1 MSKLTLA
8 TGVARHPNPFT
19 FMTLFRLSSCGAA
32 LTLLLAS
39 PRLLAQSP
47 NYPAQPAGS
56 PSTPMAATTSGVA
69 LAAQNMRAIRATAG
83 ITIDGRLDEAP
94 WLAAP
99 VSSDFTQSY
108 PKVGAKPTD
117 RTEVRVV
124 YDDAALYVGVRM
136 FDSHPDS
143 IAAQL
148 ARRDASGIYSDW
160 LHVMVDS
167 YRDRRT
173 SFRFSVNPKGVQKD
187 VLEFD
192 DRNGEDLNWDAVWEV
207 ATTIDSLGWIAE
219 YRIPFSQL
227 RFGGV
232 PAGAERVW
240 GFQIMRDIA
249 RRNERDSW
257 SPWKTT
263 DPCFVSCEGDLAGIV
278 DIPVPQRLEVLPYV
292 STKLTRA
299 PREPGNPFY
308 KANDATPSA
317 GADLKYGLPGGLTLT
332 ATVNPDFGQVEVDP
346 AVVNLSA
353 YETFFPEKRPFFVE
367 GANIFNIGSIN
378 GGPSF
383 GNQQIFYSRRIGRS
397 PQRFASGVFV
407 DAPDAT
413 TILGA
418 GKVTGKVGGWTV
430 GLLNALTAEEK
441 ASVIDAGGVE
451 STTPVE
457 PLTNYFAG
465 RVRRDFR
472 GGNTLVGI
480 GGTAV
485 NRNLSDDVFKNL
497 LRSSADVGSLDF
509 EHRWADRTWSMTGA
523 FSGSTIT
530 GSQPVL
536 LAAQRSSARYY
547 QRPDADYLEVD
558 TVSNRLGGYSAKLG
572 LNKSGT
578 WQMAATAK
586 AISPGY
592 EVNDL
597 GFMGR
602 VDYRNFGA
610 SGSYNNTDAG
620 KYLRGYQLY
629 LGTNHA
635 WNYGGDKIWT
645 SVFNQVSL
653 NFSNLYNLYFGGEYD
668 PSAIDDRLT
677 RGGPLGRQPTQW
689 GAWTELDSDQRRFL
703 SYTLNTNYYGDEK
716 QGYSKDVTLGLT
728 LRPSSSVLVTVS
740 PEINKLHNTIQFVDN
755 SVDPLAAS
763 TYGRR
768 YVFADLYQT
777 TLSATIRTD
786 WTLSPFLS
794 FQLYAQPFA
803 STGRYKGFKE
813 LSTPGTQDYLVYGQD
828 NGSTIAPVAD
838 PTTGNTV
845 SYDIDPD
852 GSGVAPAFSVGNPD
866 FRTHSLRGNAV
877 VRWEY
882 RPGSALYFVWQQQRS
897 DYLPFEG
904 DFRTHR
910 EIASVFGQ
918 PSNVFLVKAT
928 YWFAR

>member
-1 MSKLTLA
+1 
-8 TGVARHPNPFT
+8 
-19 FMTLFRLSSCGAA
+19 MTLFRFSPRAAA
-32 LTLLLAS
+32 LTLLVAS
-39 PRLLAQSP
+39 TRTTAQSP
-47 NYPAQPAGS
+47 SNPAPPTGAPVIG
-56 PSTPMAATTSGVA
+56 ATTNGIV
-69 LAAQNMRAIRATAG
+69 LASRSMRAARATAG
-83 ITIDGRLDEAP
+83 ITIDGKLNEAA
-94 WLAAP
+94 WAAAP

-117 RTEVRVV
+117 PTEVRVL
-124 YDDAALYVGVRM
+124 YDDDALYVGVRM

-173 SFRFSVNPKGVQKD
+173 SFRFSVNPRGVQKD

-192 DRNGEDLNWDAVWEV
+192 DRNGEDVNWDAVWQV
-207 ATTIDSLGWIAE
+207 ATSIDSAGWTAE

-227 RFGGV
+227 RFGGAQKGV
-232 PAGAERVW
+232 ERVW
-240 GFQIMRDIA
+240 GFQVMRDIA

-263 DPCFVSCEGDLAGIV
+263 DPGFVSFEGDLAGILDV
-278 DIPVPQRLEVLPYV
+278 PTPQRLEVLPYL

-299 PREPGNPFY
+299 PGNPSNPFY
-308 KANDATPSA
+308 KANDASPSA

-378 GGPSF
+378 GGPGY

-397 PQRFASGVFV
+397 PQRFANAAFV

-430 GLLNALTAEEK
+430 GLLNALTAEEN
-441 ASVIDAGGVE
+441 ARVADGTGIE

-465 RVRRDFR
+465 RIRRDLR
-472 GGNTLVGI
+472 GGNTLIGI

-485 NRNLSDDVFKNL
+485 NRDLSEDVFKNL

-509 EHRWADRTWSMTGA
+509 ENRFADRKWSLTGA
-523 FSGSTIT
+523 FARSTIA
-530 GSQPVL
+530 GSQAVIRS
-536 LAAQRSSARYY
+536 AQRSSARYY
-547 QRPDADYLEVD
+547 QRPDADYLSVD
-558 TVSNRLGGYSAKLG
+558 TAANSLDGYSAKLG
-572 LNKSGT
+572 LNKFGT
-578 WQMAATAK
+578 WQMGATAK

-602 VDYRNFGA
+602 VDYKNLGVSGA
-610 SGSYNNTDAG
+610 YNNTEGG
-620 KYLRGYQLY
+620 KLLRGYQLY

-645 SVFNQVSL
+645 GINNQVTL
-653 NFSNLYNLYFGGEYD
+653 NFNSLYNLYAGAEYD

-689 GAWTELDSDQRRFL
+689 GMWTEIDSDQRRFL
-703 SYTLNTNYYGDEK
+703 SYSLFGQYYGDEK
-716 QGYSKDVTLGLT
+716 HGYDKNVSVGMTI
-728 LRPSSSVLVTVS
+728 RPSSSVLVTVT
-740 PEINKLHNTIQFVDN
+740 PAVDLLHNTIQFVDH
-755 SVDPLAAS
+755 SIDPLATP
-763 TYGRR
+763 TYGSR
-768 YVFADLYQT
+768 YVFADLFQT
-777 TLSATIRTD
+777 TVSATTRVD
-786 WTLSPFLS
+786 WTLSPLLS

-803 STGRYKGFKE
+803 SAGRYKGFKE
-813 LSTPGTQDYLVYGQD
+813 LAKPGTQDYVVYGRD
-828 NGSTIAPVAD
+828 NASTIAPVIDA
-838 PTTGNTV
+838 TSGNTQ
-845 SYDIDPD
+845 SYNIDPD
-852 GSGVAPAFSVGNPD
+852 GGGVAPSFSIENPD

-882 RPGSALYFVWQQQRS
+882 RPGSALYFVWQQERS
-897 DYLPFEG
+897 DYLPYEG
-904 DFRTHR
+904 EFRTHR
-910 EIASVFGQ
+910 ETAAIFGR

>member
-1 MSKLTLA
+1 MLLVVSSRIGA
-8 TGVARHPNPFT
+8 QNPT
-19 FMTLFRLSSCGAA
+19 S
-32 LTLLLAS
+32 
-39 PRLLAQSP
+39 
-47 NYPAQPAGS
+47 PAQPTGV
-56 PSTPMAATTSGVA
+56 PEVGATASGVV
-69 LAAQNMRAIRATAG
+69 LAARSMRAARVTAD
-83 ITIDGRLDEAP
+83 ITIDGKLDEAA
-94 WLAAP
+94 WAAAP
-99 VSSDFTQSY
+99 MSSDFTQSY
-108 PKVGAKPTD
+108 PKVGMKPTD
-117 RTEVRVV
+117 RTEVRVL

-173 SFRFSVNPKGVQKD
+173 SFRFSVNPRGVQKD

-192 DRNGEDLNWDAVWEV
+192 DRNGEDINWDAVWQV
-207 ATTIDSLGWIAE
+207 GTRVDSAGWTAE

-227 RFGGV
+227 RFGG
-232 PAGAERVW
+232 AQKGAERVW

-263 DPCFVSCEGDLAGIV
+263 DPGFVSFEGDLAGIV
-278 DIPVPQRLEVLPYV
+278 DVPTPQRLEVLPYV

-299 PREPGNPFY
+299 PGNSANPFY

-378 GGPSF
+378 GGPGYGS
-383 GNQQIFYSRRIGRS
+383 QQIFYSRRIGRS
-397 PQRFASGVFV
+397 PQGFASGEFV

-418 GKVTGKVGGWTV
+418 GKVTGKVGAWTV
-430 GLLNALTAEEK
+430 GLLDALTAEEN
-441 ASVIDAGGVE
+441 ARVADGTGVE
-451 STTPVE
+451 TTTPVE

-465 RVRRDFR
+465 RLRRDFR
-472 GGNTLVGI
+472 GGRTLMSV

-485 NRNLSDDVFKNL
+485 NRDLSEDVFKNL
-497 LRSSADVGSLDF
+497 LRSRANVGSLDF
-509 EHRWADRTWSMTGA
+509 EHRWADRSWALTGA
-523 FSGSTIT
+523 FARSEIEGSRAVMR
-530 GSQPVL
+530 S
-536 LAAQRSSARYY
+536 AQRSSARYY
-547 QRPDADYLEVD
+547 QRPDADYLGVD
-558 TVSNRLGGYSAKLG
+558 TTTNTLDGYSAKLG
-572 LNKSGT
+572 LNKFGK
-578 WQMAATAK
+578 WQMGATAK
-586 AISPGY
+586 SISPGY

-602 VDYRNFGA
+602 VDYRNLGVSGA
-610 SGSYNNTDAG
+610 YNNTDAG
-620 KYLRGYQLY
+620 RLLRGYQLN

-645 SVFNQVSL
+645 SVFNQVTL
-653 NFSNLYNLYFGGEYD
+653 NFNNLYNVYAGSEYD

-689 GAWTELDSDQRRFL
+689 GLWTEIDSDQRRFL
-703 SYTLNTNYYGDEK
+703 SYSLNGDYYGDEK
-716 QGYSKDVTLGLT
+716 HGYAKDLSAGLT
-728 LRPSSSVLVTVS
+728 IRPSSSVLVSVT
-740 PEINKLHNTIQFVDN
+740 PALNLLHNTIQFVSN
-755 SVDPLAAS
+755 TVDPLATP

-777 TLSATIRTD
+777 TLSATTRVD

-803 STGRYKGFKE
+803 SAGRYKGFKE
-813 LSTPGTQDYLVYGQD
+813 LAKPGTQDYVVYGQD
-828 NGSTIAPVAD
+828 NASTIAPVVD
-838 PTTGNTV
+838 VESGNTL
-845 SYDIDPD
+845 SYNVDPD
-852 GSGVAPAFSVGNPD
+852 GAGVAPSFSVDNPD

-877 VRWEY
+877 MRWEY
-882 RPGSALYFVWQQQRS
+882 RPGSALYFVWQQQRE

-910 EIASVFGQ
+910 ETAAIFGR

>member
-1 MSKLTLA
+1 MSLP
-8 TGVARHPNPFT
+8 RF
-19 FMTLFRLSSCGAA
+19 SSCFGALVIVTVSA
-32 LTLLLAS
+32 PAAKAQTFPTQPSSGAPTAS
-39 PRLLAQSP
+39 NAAPK
-47 NYPAQPAGS
+47 
-56 PSTPMAATTSGVA
+56 STTV
-69 LAAQNMRAIRATAG
+69 LAAHSMRASRLG
-83 ITIDGRLDEAP
+83 GSITLDGKLDEPAWRSAVP
-94 WLAAP
+94 
-99 VSSDFTQSY
+99 SSDFTQSY

-117 RTEVRVV
+117 STEVRVL

-136 FDSHPDS
+136 YDSRPDS

-173 SFRFSVNPKGVQKD
+173 SFRFSVNPRGVQKD
-187 VLEFD
+187 VLEYD
-192 DRNGEDLNWDAVWEV
+192 DRNGEDINWDAVWQV
-207 ATTIDSLGWIAE
+207 ATRIDSLGWVAE

-227 RFGGV
+227 RFGGS
-232 PAGAERVW
+232 PTGAERVW
-240 GFQIMRDIA
+240 GFQIMRDVA

-263 DPCFVSCEGDLAGIV
+263 DPGFVSYEGDLAGLV
-278 DIPVPQRLEVLPYV
+278 DIARPSRLEVLPYV

-299 PREPGNPFY
+299 PGDPANPFY
-308 KANDATPSA
+308 KANDAKPSA

-378 GGPSF
+378 GGPGY
-383 GNQQIFYSRRIGRS
+383 GNQQIFYSRRIGRT
-397 PQRFASGVFV
+397 PQRFVNGVYV

-413 TILGA
+413 TIIGA
-418 GKVTGKVGGWTV
+418 GKLTGKVGPWTI
-430 GLLNALTAEEK
+430 GLLNALTAEET
-441 ASVIDAGGVE
+441 ADVIDASNVE
-451 STTPVE
+451 TSTPVE

-465 RVRRDFR
+465 RVRREMR
-472 GGNTLVGI
+472 GGNTILGF

-485 NRNLSDDVFKNL
+485 NRDLGNDVFKNL

-509 EHRWADRTWSMTGA
+509 EHRWHNKQWSLTGA
-523 FSGSTIT
+523 FAKSLIE
-530 GSQPVL
+530 GSQPVITS
-536 LAAQRSSARYY
+536 AQQSSARYY
-547 QRPDADYLEVD
+547 QRPDADYLSVD
-558 TVSNRLGGYSAKLG
+558 PTANSLDGYSAKLG

-578 WQMAATAK
+578 WAMGATAK

-602 VDYRNFGA
+602 VDYRNLGI

-620 KYLRGYQLY
+620 KILRGYGLF

-635 WNYGGDKIWT
+635 WNYGNDKIWT
-645 SVFNQVSL
+645 SIFNQITL
-653 NFSNLYNLYFGGEYD
+653 NFSNLWSFYTGMEYD

-677 RGGPLGRQPTQW
+677 RGGPVGRQPTQW
-689 GAWTELDSDQRRFL
+689 GQWIEIDTDQRGTL
-703 SYTLNTNYYGDEK
+703 SYSLNADYFGDTNH
-716 QGYSKDVTLGLT
+716 GYAKDISTGVTI
-728 LRPSSSVLVTVS
+728 RPSSSVLVTITPAV
-740 PEINKLHNTIQFVDN
+740 NLLHNTIQFV
-755 SVDPLAAS
+755 SAS
-763 TYGRR
+763 TDALASSTFGRR
-768 YVFADLYQT
+768 YVFSDLYQT
-777 TLSATIRTD
+777 TVSATTRVD
-786 WTLSPFLS
+786 WTLSPLLS

-803 STGRYKGFKE
+803 SSGRYKGFKE
-813 LSTPGTQDYLVYGQD
+813 LATPGTQDYVVYGRD
-828 NGSTIAPVAD
+828 NGSTIAPVVD
-838 PTTGNTV
+838 PESGNTQ
-845 SYDIDPD
+845 SYTIDPD
-852 GSGVAPAFSVGNPD
+852 GAGVAPSFSVGNPD

-882 RPGSALYFVWQQQRS
+882 RPGSALYFVWQQERS
-897 DYLPFEG
+897 DFQPFEG
-904 DFRTHR
+904 EFRARR
-910 EIASVFGQ
+910 ETSAIFGR